1 MDTPFADRVNRCQG
15 RLADYGADV
24 AVIAPGP
31 NLTYL
36 AGLTE
41 SPSERH
47 FLYVIPR
54 TGAATILAPAMYR
67 AELEEAPIDRV
78 RLWDDGDE
86 PVAMLQTVLED
97 VEQTLSNPD
106 PLNILLDDRMW
117 TTFSQDVRA
126 VRPDAEYGLASS
138 VLGPLRLRKDAFERD
153 TLRTAGSLADRVSM
167 TLRDRSDEVVD
178 LTEREL
184 AEEINRLLEREGGA
198 GPAFDTIV
206 AAGPNGARPH
216 HRPDETV
223 IEAGDP
229 VVLDFGAYVDGGL
242 ESGAAPYPGDQ
253 TRTIVFDGEPPAG
266 YEEIHETVRRAQ
278 RAAVDHVEPE
288 VTAESVDAV
297 ARDVIEDA
305 GYGDEF
311 VHRTG
316 HGVGLEVHEPPYIV
330 EGNDQILEPGMVFSV
345 EPGIYLE
352 GEYGVRLED
361 LVLVTEDG
369 SERLN
374 SSPMRWEA

>member
-1 MDTPFADRVNRCQG
+1 MDSPFADRVDRCQEG
-15 RLADYGADV
+15 LADQNADV

-41 SPSERH
+41 SSSERH
-47 FLYVIPR
+47 FLYVVPQ
-54 TGAATILAPAMYR
+54 TGTPTILAPTMYR
-67 AELEEAPIDRV
+67 AELEESPIDRV
-78 RLWDDGDE
+78 RLWDDGDD
-86 PVAMLQTVLED
+86 PVERLEAILEG
-97 VEQTLSNPD
+97 VERADSRSD
-106 PLNILLDDRMW
+106 PLHVLLDDRMW
-117 TTFSQDVRA
+117 TMFAQDVRR
-126 VRPDAEYGLASS
+126 VRPEAEYGLASS
-138 VLGPLRLRKDAFERD
+138 VLGHLRLRKDALERD
-153 TLRTAGSLADRVSM
+153 ILRSAGALADRVSM
-167 TLRDRSDEVVD
+167 TLRDRGDEIVG

-184 AEEINRLLEREGGA
+184 AEEIDRLLESEGGT

-206 AAGPNGARPH
+206 AAGSNGARPH
-216 HRPDETV
+216 HHPGETV

-229 VVLDFGAYVDGGL
+229 VVLDFGAYVDGDL

-266 YEEIHETVRRAQ
+266 YEEVHETVRRAQ
-278 RAAVDHVEPE
+278 RSAVDHVEPG

-305 GYGDEF
+305 GYGDAF

-330 EGNDQILEPGMVFSV
+330 EGNDQLLEPGMVFSI

-369 SERLN
+369 CERLN